1 MCTDVY
7 TIEFQKSG
15 LLHDHVL
22 LFLDS
27 SSKFPN
33 PKDIDR
39 IICAGIPDQF
49 DHPKLLRD
57 SWFMAHIMQIICFHH
72 AWKKVVVQSSK
83 SCASLTTIDA
93 KGYPIYRRRKI
104 GCYIEKGNIALNN
117 HYVVPYNPFLLMKY
131 QAHMNVEWCNQSKA
145 IKYLSNT

>member
-15 LLHDHVL
+15 LLHGHVL

-39 IICAGIPDQF
+39 IICAEIPDQF
-49 DHPKLLRD
+49 EHLELY
-57 SWFMAHIMQIICFHH
+57 
-72 AWKKVVVQSSK
+72 KVVKNS
-83 SCASLTTIDA
+83 
-93 KGYPIYRRRKI
+93 
-104 GCYIEKGNIALNN
+104 
-117 HYVVPYNPFLLMKY
+117 
-131 QAHMNVEWCNQSKA
+131 
-145 IKYLSNT
+145 